1 MKTLKKYRWPLTG
14 ALLGAL
20 IFLLLYGVR
29 VLDPTSVDWILNN
42 PSPDPAQHYLGW
54 ELFRRSPVHLP
65 YIGANYNAVYPFRTS
80 VLFADSLPLAA
91 LLFKLLGGILPT
103 RFQYFGW
110 WGLFCYMMQGGLAQA
125 VIARIAGVQP
135 TFGRGDKSKTA
146 IAIIMSPGQTA
157 KLWGSVL
164 GAGVLVLFPALT
176 MRTFAHEALAGTWL
190 VLLALYLW
198 LRSDELMS
206 ATRRAC
212 LLWGLMGLLCAGIHL
227 YYLPMVGLVLV
238 GYAVRRAL
246 QKRGPAAVLLPIAAF
261 CAAALAELFLLGA
274 FAVNFAGYSNGYL
287 SGADYLGLFV
297 PWLAQSWEQNVYM
310 GLGAVLAVVLA
321 IFSVVCNARKAEKF
335 FTAHH
340 DWVVAGVV
348 VLVLDLLAAGGNAIT
363 VGGKTLFTVPIPQ
376 FLMDFWAMFSSCAR
390 LAWVAGLLLAVAACG
405 LVLRF
410 WQKGVVPALML
421 AVCAVAQGWGQR
433 GELFNRWT
441 DYHYYGFCYEN
452 KTLLTDPAWENIA
465 ASGKYS
471 HLAFAS
477 FDFEHDEFWD
487 LVDFAADHGWTS
499 NSFYMAHMDGN
510 LAAVTLPGELNELS
524 ADTLYAFVDE
534 DELARNSYDLHYYRL
549 NGILI
554 GSVEPINGIEE
565 EPAPEVP
572 ARTMNLTKSDLINAH
587 YADGSVGLETGGE
600 MMTEEW
606 TLFPGRYCVTLTGS
620 GFDHSYIY
628 ARYGLINEETYK
640 LDIDFT
646 GIDPNEMT
654 FEFTATEMLH
664 YWRVAVHTLDDA
676 NVTVTGVT
684 VEKVG

>member
-1 MKTLKKYRWPLTG
+1 MKALKKYRWPLTG
-14 ALLGAL
+14 ALLGML
-20 IFLLLYGVR
+20 VFLAVYGVR
-29 VLDPTSVDWILNN
+29 VLDPTSVDWILNSL
-42 PSPDPAQHYLGW
+42 SPDPIQHYLGW

-80 VLFADSLPLAA
+80 VLFTDSLPLAA
-91 LLFKLLGGILPT
+91 LFFKLLGGILPT

-110 WGLFCYMMQGGLAQA
+110 WGLLCYALQGGLAQA
-125 VIARIAGVQP
+125 VIARFGGVKPDQ
-135 TFGRGDKSKTA
+135 K
-146 IAIIMSPGQTA
+146 A
-157 KLWGSVL
+157 KLWGSVA

-176 MRTFAHEALAGTWL
+176 MRTFAHEALAATWL

-198 LRSDELMS
+198 LRSDEIMPT
-206 ATRRAC
+206 TRRAC
-212 LLWGLMGLLCAGIHL
+212 LLWGGMGLLCAGIHL

-246 QKRGPAAVLLPIAAF
+246 QKRGPAAVVLPVAAF
-261 CAAALAELFLLGA
+261 CVTALAELVLLGA

-297 PWLAQSWEQNVYM
+297 PWYAPGWEQNVYM
-310 GLGAVLAVVLA
+310 GVGAVWAVVLA
-321 IFSVVCNARKAEKF
+321 IFSMVCNARKAEKF
-335 FTAHH
+335 FAAHH
-340 DWVVAGVV
+340 DWVAAGLV
-348 VLVLDLLAAGGNAIT
+348 VLVLDLIAAGGNAIT
-363 VGGKTLFTVPIPQ
+363 VGGRTLFTVPIPQ

-390 LAWVAGLLLAVAACG
+390 LAWLAGMLLAVTACG

-410 WQKGVVPALML
+410 WEKGAVPALLL

-441 DYHYYGFCYEN
+441 DYHYYDFRYEN
-452 KTLLTDPAWENIA
+452 KSLLTDPAWEDIA

-471 HLAFAS
+471 HLAFAT

-524 ADTLYAFVDE
+524 ADTLYAFIDE

-549 NGILI
+549 DGILI
-554 GSVEPINGIEE
+554 GSVEPIDGIEE
-565 EPAPEVP
+565 EPTPETP
-572 ARTMNLTKSDLINAH
+572 GCEMNLTRSDVINGDISG
-587 YADGSVGLETGGE
+587 DGVTLTTGGE

-606 TLFPGRYCVTLTGS
+606 TLFPGRYRVTLTGS

-628 ARYGLINEETYK
+628 ARYGLINQETYK

-664 YWRVAVHTLDDA
+664 YWRTAVHTLDDA
-676 NVTVTGVT
+676 NVTVNSVT

>member
-1 MKTLKKYRWPLTG
+1 MKALKKYRWPLTG
-14 ALLGAL
+14 ALVGVL
-20 IFLLLYGVR
+20 IFLAVYGVR

-65 YIGANYNAVYPFRTS
+65 YLGANYSAVYPFRTS
-80 VLFADSLPLAA
+80 VLFTDSLPLAA
-91 LLFKLLGGILPT
+91 LFFKLLGGILPT

-110 WGLFCYMMQGGLAQA
+110 WGLLCYALQGGLAQA
-125 VIARIAGVQP
+125 VIARIAGL
-135 TFGRGDKSKTA
+135 KTD
-146 IAIIMSPGQTA
+146 QKA
-157 KLWGSVL
+157 KLWGSVA

-176 MRTFAHEALAGTWL
+176 MRTFAHEALAATWL

-198 LRSDELMS
+198 MRSDELIPT
-206 ATRRAC
+206 TRRAC
-212 LLWGLMGLLCAGIHL
+212 LLWGGMGLLCAGIHL

-238 GYAVRRAL
+238 GYAVRRTL
-246 QKRGPAAVLLPIAAF
+246 QKRGPAAVLAPIAAF
-261 CAAALAELFLLGA
+261 CAAALAELVLLGA

-297 PWLAQSWEQNVYM
+297 PWYAPGWEQNVYM
-310 GLGAVLAVVLA
+310 GVGAVCAVVLA
-321 IFSVVCNARKAEKF
+321 IFSMVCNARKAEKF
-335 FTAHH
+335 FAAHR
-340 DWVVAGVV
+340 DWVAAGLV
-348 VLVLDLLAAGGNAIT
+348 VLVLDLVAAGGNAIT

-390 LAWVAGLLLAVAACG
+390 LAWLAGMLLAVTACG

-410 WQKGVVPALML
+410 WEKGAVPALML

-441 DYHYYGFCYEN
+441 DYHYYDFRYEN
-452 KTLLTDPAWENIA
+452 KSLLTDPAWEDIA

-471 HLAFAS
+471 HLAFAT

-487 LVDFAADHGWTS
+487 LVDFAADHSWTS

-524 ADTLYAFVDE
+524 ADTLYAFIDE
-534 DELARNSYDLHYYRL
+534 DELARNSCDLHYYRL
-549 NGILI
+549 DGILI
-554 GSVEPINGIEE
+554 GSVEPIDGLEE

-572 ARTMNLTKSDLINAH
+572 SRTMDLTKSDVDPLFLA
-587 YADGSVGLETGGE
+587 ADGIVLGMNGE

-606 TLFPGRYCVTLTGS
+606 TLFPGRYRVTLTGS

-628 ARYGLINEETYK
+628 ARYGLINQEIYK

-664 YWRVAVHTLDDA
+664 YWRTAVHTLDDT
-676 NVTVTGVT
+676 NVTVNSVT
-684 VEKVG
+684 VEKIG

>member
-14 ALLGAL
+14 ALLGVL

-80 VLFADSLPLAA
+80 VLFTDSLPLAA

-135 TFGRGDKSKTA
+135 TFGRGDKSKAA

-238 GYAVRRAL
+238 GDAVRRAL

-321 IFSVVCNARKAEKF
+321 IFSVLCNARKAEKF

-441 DYHYYGFCYEN
+441 DYHYYGFRYEN
-452 KTLLTDPAWENIA
+452 KTLLTDPAWEDIA
-465 ASGKYS
+465 VSGKYS

-510 LAAVTLPGELNELS
+510 LAAVTLPGELNDLA
-524 ADTLYAFVDE
+524 ADTLYAFIDE
-534 DELARNSYDLHYYRL
+534 DELARNSFDLHYYQL
-549 NGILI
+549 DGILI
-554 GSVEPINGIEE
+554 GSVEPIDGLEE
-565 EPAPEVP
+565 DPAPEVP
-572 ARTMNLTKSDLINAH
+572 ARTMDLTKSDLINAH

-606 TLFPGRYCVTLTGS
+606 TLFPGRYRVTLTGS

-654 FEFTATEMLH
+654 FEFTAGEMLH
-664 YWRVAVHTLDDA
+664 YWRTAVHTLDDA
-676 NVTVTGVT
+676 NVTVSSVT
-684 VEKVG
+684 VEKIG

>member
-80 VLFADSLPLAA
+80 VLFTDSLSLAA

-135 TFGRGDKSKTA
+135 TFGCGDKSKAA

-297 PWLAQSWEQNVYM
+297 PWLAPSWEQNVYM

-335 FTAHH
+335 FNAHH

-421 AVCAVAQGWGQR
+421 AVCAVAQGWGQH

-441 DYHYYGFCYEN
+441 DYHYYGFRYEN
-452 KTLLTDPAWENIA
+452 KTLLTDPAWEDIA

-510 LAAVTLPGELNELS
+510 LAAVTLPGEMNDLA
-524 ADTLYAFVDE
+524 ADTLYAFIDE
-534 DELARNSYDLHYYRL
+534 DELARNSFDLHYYRL
-549 NGILI
+549 DGILI
-554 GSVEPINGIEE
+554 GSVEPIDGLEE
-565 EPAPEVP
+565 DPAPEVS
-572 ARTMNLTKSDLINAH
+572 ARTMDLTKSDLINAH

-606 TLFPGRYCVTLTGS
+606 TLFPGRYRITLTGS

-654 FEFTATEMLH
+654 FEFTAGEMLH
-664 YWRVAVHTLDDA
+664 YWRTAVHTLDDA
-676 NVTVTGVT
+676 NVTVSSVT
-684 VEKVG
+684 VEKIG

>member
-1 MKTLKKYRWPLTG
+1 MKALKKYRWPLTG
-14 ALLGAL
+14 ALLGVL
-20 IFLLLYGVR
+20 VFLAVYGVR
-29 VLDPTSVDWILNN
+29 VLDPTSVDWILNSL
-42 PSPDPAQHYLGW
+42 SPDPIQHYLGW

-65 YIGANYNAVYPFRTS
+65 YIGANYNAIYPFRTS
-80 VLFADSLPLAA
+80 VLFTDSLPLAA
-91 LLFKLLGGILPT
+91 LFFKLLGGILPT

-110 WGLFCYMMQGGLAQA
+110 WGLLCYALQGGLAQA
-125 VIARIAGVQP
+125 VIARFGGVKPDQ
-135 TFGRGDKSKTA
+135 K
-146 IAIIMSPGQTA
+146 A
-157 KLWGSVL
+157 KLWGSVA

-176 MRTFAHEALAGTWL
+176 MRTFAHEALAATWL

-198 LRSDELMS
+198 LRSDEIMPT
-206 ATRRAC
+206 TRRAC
-212 LLWGLMGLLCAGIHL
+212 LLWGGMGLLCAGIHL

-246 QKRGPAAVLLPIAAF
+246 QKRGPAAVVLPVAAF
-261 CAAALAELFLLGA
+261 CVTALAELVLLGA

-297 PWLAQSWEQNVYM
+297 PWYAPGWEQNVYM
-310 GLGAVLAVVLA
+310 GVGAVWAVVLA
-321 IFSVVCNARKAEKF
+321 IFSMVCNARKAEKF
-335 FTAHH
+335 FAAHH
-340 DWVVAGVV
+340 DWVAAGLV
-348 VLVLDLLAAGGNAIT
+348 VLVLDLIAAGGNAIT
-363 VGGKTLFTVPIPQ
+363 VGGRTLFTVPIPQ

-390 LAWVAGLLLAVAACG
+390 LAWLAGMLLAVTACG

-410 WQKGVVPALML
+410 WEKGAVPALLL

-441 DYHYYGFCYEN
+441 DYHYYDFRYEN
-452 KTLLTDPAWENIA
+452 KSLLTDPAWEDIA

-471 HLAFAS
+471 HLAFAT

-524 ADTLYAFVDE
+524 ADTLYAFIDE
-534 DELARNSYDLHYYRL
+534 DELARNSFDLHYYRL
-549 NGILI
+549 DGILI
-554 GSVEPINGIEE
+554 GSVEPIDGIEE

-572 ARTMNLTKSDLINAH
+572 AHTMDLTKSDLINAH
-587 YADGSVGLETGGE
+587 FADGSVGLETGGE

-606 TLFPGRYCVTLTGS
+606 TLFPGRYRVTLTGS

-628 ARYGLINEETYK
+628 ARYGLINQETYK

-664 YWRVAVHTLDDA
+664 YWRTAVHTLDDA
-676 NVTVTGVT
+676 NITVNSVA